1 MIPLLKNR
9 KNSPN
14 NSKERLISMN
24 TPVLLGRHYAAY
36 DRAIA
41 LLQDNI
47 FAKSEKKRSEIYN
60 TVFNLLEIS
69 VQSHKVIP
77 TSTLKK
83 KDEKD
88 PIIQYLLL
96 LSDTVKAAHAL
107 VTHEMILF
115 DEEKNLSNFL
125 GNEITA
131 QFQTTDE
138 IFSNSELNILH
149 CTTELITLS
158 RPSLSRHREKIIKSF
173 SNEDLTRFNKSFCEY
188 TSLYSSY

>member
-9 KNSPN
+9 KNAPN

-24 TPVLLGRHYAAY
+24 APVLLGRHYAAY
-36 DRAIA
+36 DRAIT

-47 FAKSEKKRSEIYN
+47 FAKSENKRSEIYN

-69 VQSHKVIP
+69 IQSHKAIP
-77 TSTLKK
+77 TMLKK
-83 KDEKD
+83 RDGKD
-88 PIIQYLLL
+88 PILQYLLL

-115 DEEKNLSNFL
+115 NEEKNLSNFL

-131 QFQTTDE
+131 QFHSTDE

-173 SNEDLTRFNKSFCEY
+173 CSEDLIRFNKSFCEY